1 MFSDACRVW
10 NGMERRGL
18 ERGAAA
24 YEEMVVTLFKNNR
37 VSDAMKVFDGMRR
50 RGASD
55 GGKDGCYRV
64 VVSWLC
70 KEGRM
75 WGTYIMFPKMVKRGV
90 EVDREVIGDMV
101 CPMAR
106 RRVREGYKA
115 DARFL
120 LSWRPVHR
128 LLEHL
133 TAVHGFVHSPATAAR
148 FVDVLAKSRNIELLH
163 STLLSLPL
171 GICSLAAIRVLAPAR
186 EVGKVS
192 ALVTLFSESD
202 RPRTLTFIA
211 DVVCSVRKLPDVA
224 EKVIKQ
230 AERR

>member
-55 GGKDGCYRV
+55 GGKGRCYRV

-75 WGTYIMFPKMVKRGV
+75 WGTYIVFAEMVKRGV

-101 CPMAR
+101 YGLMAR
-106 RRVREGYKA
+106 RRVREGYKV
-115 DARFL
+115 F
-120 LSWRPVHR
+120 
-128 LLEHL
+128 
-133 TAVHGFVHSPATAAR
+133 HGV
-148 FVDVLAKSRNIELLH
+148 K
-163 STLLSLPL
+163 
-171 GICSLAAIRVLAPAR
+171 
-186 EVGKVS
+186 
-192 ALVTLFSESD
+192 
-202 RPRTLTFIA
+202 
-211 DVVCSVRKLPDVA
+211 
-224 EKVIKQ
+224 EKITK
-230 AERR
+230 